1 MAPEVAECSIS
12 APPIDTM
19 TLLLAGLVIF
29 LGIHSVRIFADD
41 WRTARIAAMGPLPWK
56 ALYSVISIIGFAMI
70 VYGYGLA
77 RQAPV
82 VLWSPPV
89 WTKHVAALL
98 TLPVFIFFAAAYVP
112 GTRIKAAVKHPMVLG
127 VKTWAIAH
135 VIANGTVADTLLF
148 NAFLLWGVLDYIA
161 ARTRDRKQSLTYPAQ
176 GIGRDIAVVVVGLVA
191 WVVFAKY
198 LHGPLIGVAPFG

>member
-1 MAPEVAECSIS
+1 MLKLV
-12 APPIDTM
+12 T
-19 TLLLAGLVIF
+19 GLVIF
-29 LGIHSVRIFADD
+29 FGVHSIRIIAPG
-41 WRTARIAAMGPLPWK
+41 WRDGMLMRFGAGAWK
-56 ALYSVISIIGFAMI
+56 GLYSVASLIGFVLI
-70 VYGYGLA
+70 VGGYAAA
-77 RQAPV
+77 RLEPV
-82 VLWSPPV
+82 VLYQPPF
-89 WTKHVAALL
+89 WLRHVAMLVM
-98 TLPVFIFFAAAYVP
+98 LPVFPLLLAAYLP
-112 GTRIKAAVKHPMVLG
+112 GRIKAAVKHPMVLG